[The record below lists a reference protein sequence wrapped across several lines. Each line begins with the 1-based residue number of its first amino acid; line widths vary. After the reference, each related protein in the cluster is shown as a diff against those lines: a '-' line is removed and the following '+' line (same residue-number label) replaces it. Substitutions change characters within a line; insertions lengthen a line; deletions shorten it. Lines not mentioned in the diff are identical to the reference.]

1 VGIKLT
7 VYNTSTISQSEKLSV
22 NQETVYRREIEIEL
36 SNLQNQVEQFLT
48 ISEDDFLNIGGKLR
62 EYQNFSNRVNNH
74 AKKIIEAI
82 GTDIVTAGMDKL
94 SGLFNTIGKHFEE
107 ASETI
112 EKDKQDLQNI
122 HNKLSYIEDSLSG
135 FDKIV
140 KTLRMLG
147 IAAKI
152 ESARL
157 NISDG
162 GFFLLAETVDKM
174 STQIGE
180 RKKVIKDKT
189 NGLLLHLAKSLGEL
203 VNLAV
208 EQDKQNKRFDE
219 STVHSLETFKHKNLV
234 CATAI
239 GEIKVVGAKLTIY
252 LGNIVQ
258 DIQFHDIARQQLQH
272 VDEALEEMKAKA
284 TGIAENDVEDFS
296 YIHDN
301 LELQSRQL
309 SGTLA
314 NFTKSVLSIIGSLH
328 EVEAGVDELFEESR
342 KIISTDSTSGNL
354 HQEMIKENLCFIKK
368 GLEENIIIEK
378 NLDKSIEEIVTIVN
392 DLARQIGMIEEVG
405 SEIELVALNAQIKA
419 AHLGKEGA
427 SLGVLAEAIQKL
439 SFEAKEQTE
448 QTNEVLVTIDKLSG
462 ALRSELIA
470 SRQQTTSRL
479 LETTIQELN
488 QLVGSIKMVEEKS
501 MDESKALDGIVK
513 LFKDEL
519 KITVQNINIHIAAEQ
534 MLNPIISGFDQIT
547 NYLEKQYNI
556 ASKRE
561 HNTRKN
567 ASKYTM
573 MSEREIHNNYTNT
586 SADLSIMMETSKSD
600 NDGLDDNIELF

>member
-1 VGIKLT
+1 VGIRLT
-7 VYNTSTISQSEKLSV
+7 VYNNIGISESEKLSI
-22 NQETVYRREIEIEL
+22 NQESVYRKEIEIEL

-48 ISEDDFLNIGGKLR
+48 ISEDDFLNIGSKLR
-62 EYQNFSNRVNNH
+62 DYQNFSNRVNIQ
-74 AKKIIEAI
+74 AKKIIESI
-82 GTDIVTAGMDKL
+82 GTEILDAGMDKL
-94 SGLFNTIGKHFEE
+94 SKLFGVIGIHFAE

-112 EKDKQDLQNI
+112 EKDRHDLQNI
-122 HNKLSYIEDSLSG
+122 HDKLSYIEDNLSG

-157 NISDG
+157 NLSDG

-174 STQIGE
+174 SAQIGE
-180 RKKVIKDKT
+180 RKKVIKDKA
-189 NGLLLHLAKSLGEL
+189 NGLLLHLAKSIGDL

-219 STVHSLETFKHKNLV
+219 STVQSLETFKYKNLV
-234 CATAI
+234 CSTAI
-239 GEIKVVGAKLTIY
+239 GEITVVGAKLTIY

-272 VDEALEEMKAKA
+272 VDEALEEMKEKAKERE
-284 TGIAENDVEDFS
+284 ENDVEDFS

-309 SGTLA
+309 SGTLG
-314 NFTKSVLSIIGSLH
+314 NFTKSVLSIIGSLR

-342 KIISTDSTSGNL
+342 KIIGTDSSSGNS

-392 DLARQIGMIEEVG
+392 DLARQIEMIEEVG
-405 SEIELVALNAQIKA
+405 SEIELVALNAQVKA

-439 SFEAKEQTE
+439 SFEAKVQTE

-462 ALRSELIA
+462 ALRSELTA
-470 SRQQTTSRL
+470 SRLQTTSKL
-479 LETTIQELN
+479 LETTINELN
-488 QLVGSIKMVEEKS
+488 QLVSSIKMVEENS
-501 MDESKALDGIVK
+501 MDESKALDGIIK
-513 LFKDEL
+513 IFKDEL

-534 MLNPIISGFDQIT
+534 MLNPVILSFDQIT
-547 NYLEKQYNI
+547 KGLENQYNI
-556 ASKRE
+556 ESKRE
-561 HNTRKN
+561 HHTRKN
-567 ASKYTM
+567 SSKYTM
-573 MSEREIHNNYTNT
+573 MSEREIHNSYTNT
-586 SADLSIMMETSKSD
+586 STDLLRIAKTSNSD
-600 NDGLDDNIELF
+600 NGGLDDNIELF

>member
-1 VGIKLT
+1 MGIKLT
-7 VYNTSTISQSEKLSV
+7 VYNTSGISPIEKLNM
-22 NQETVYRREIEIEL
+22 NQETAYRKEIEIEL
-36 SNLQNQVEQFLT
+36 NNLQKQVEQFLT
-48 ISEDDFLNIGGKLR
+48 ISEDDFLNIGSKLR
-62 EYQNFSNRVNNH
+62 EYQNFSNRVNSH

-82 GTDIVTAGMDKL
+82 GTEILAAGMDKL
-94 SGLFNTIGKHFEE
+94 SELFDTIGKHFEE

-112 EKDKQDLQNI
+112 EKDKHDLQNI
-122 HNKLSYIEDSLSG
+122 HNKLSFIEDSLSG
-135 FDKIV
+135 FDKTV

-157 NISDG
+157 NLSDG

-174 STQIGE
+174 STQIGD
-180 RKKVIKDKT
+180 RKKVIKEKA
-189 NGLLLHLAKSLGEL
+189 NGLLLHLAKSLAEL
-203 VNLAV
+203 VNLAS

-219 STVHSLETFKHKNLV
+219 STVNSLETFKQKNLV
-234 CATAI
+234 CAAAI
-239 GEIKVVGAKLTIY
+239 GEISVVGAKLTIY

-258 DIQFHDIARQQLQH
+258 EIQFHDIARQQLQH
-272 VDEALEEMKAKA
+272 VDEALEEMKEKA
-284 TGIAENDVEDFS
+284 TGSETNDVEDFS

-309 SGTLA
+309 NGTLG

-328 EVEAGVDELFEESR
+328 KVEAGVDELFEESR
-342 KIISTDSTSGNL
+342 KIIGTDSSSGNL

-392 DLARQIGMIEEVG
+392 DLARQIEMIEEIG
-405 SEIELVALNAQIKA
+405 SEIELVALNAQVKA

-439 SFEAKEQTE
+439 SFEAKGQTE
-448 QTNEVLVTIDKLSG
+448 QTNEVLETIDKLSG
-462 ALRSELIA
+462 ALRTEL
-470 SRQQTTSRL
+470 TTSRQHTTSKL
-479 LETTIQELN
+479 LETTIEELN
-488 QLVGSIKMVEEKS
+488 QLFGSIKMVEEKS
-501 MDESKALDGIVK
+501 MHESKELDGIVK

-519 KITVQNINIHIAAEQ
+519 KITVQNVNIHVAAEQ
-534 MLNPIISGFDQIT
+534 MLNPVILGFDQIIKD
-547 NYLEKQYNI
+547 LGKQYNI
-556 ASKRE
+556 ESKRE
-561 HNTRKN
+561 HNTRN
-567 ASKYTM
+567 NSSKYTM

-586 SADLSIMMETSKSD
+586 STDLSSMMETSKSD